1 MSDSE
6 MHCILTKKR
15 GNAYHILS
23 ARPPSR
29 RLTCDSQ
36 AAAVQHPAVAWES
49 SRRLVCTTV
58 QGSIDAC
65 SGDPPLRK
73 KYKRGSSKA
82 LPGGVLLCLATPAS
96 ALPGETEL
104 RLKSAPQLSPFPSSA
119 MMRMEMGRNL
129 AKIRFP
135 VQGREL
141 NSHK

>member
-6 MHCILTKKR
+6 MHCILTKKQ

-49 SRRLVCTTV
+49 SRTLVCTTV

-65 SGDPPLRK
+65 SGDPPLKK

-96 ALPGETEL
+96 ALPGRDRAQVEVCSTV
-104 RLKSAPQLSPFPSSA
+104 KS
-119 MMRMEMGRNL
+119 
-129 AKIRFP
+129 FP
-135 VQGREL
+135 VVSNDEDGNGKER
-141 NSHK
+141 S